1 MSTTTKLMTAEELLR
16 MPSDNFRH
24 ELIEGELRRSPL
36 AEQLHGQITAKL
48 GCALGNYIEA
58 NKLGEIYVAG
68 MGFLLC
74 RNPDTVRATDVSFV
88 RQERLGEIVD
98 EDIYMPGAPDL
109 AVEVVSPSDTATEV
123 EEKVAEWL
131 QYGAQLVW
139 VVNPKRRTGTVYR
152 APNQITRLSEADALD
167 GADVVPGFS
176 CTVAE
181 VFD

>member
-1 MSTTTKLMTAEELLR
+1 
-16 MPSDNFRH
+16 
-24 ELIEGELRRSPL
+24 
-36 AEQLHGQITAKL
+36 
-48 GCALGNYIEA
+48 
-58 NKLGEIYVAG
+58 

-109 AVEVVSPSDTATEV
+109 AVEVISPNDTATEV

-152 APNQITRLSEADALD
+152 APNHITRLSEADALD